1 MDVKVNFAV
10 VHELIKEQFKD
21 IQKSDIREVVLKKDK
36 PAVNKLIIGATSIY
50 GKKNNATH
58 YGIFAKKTVSDF
70 PKDFDAYSKI
80 EISEK
85 SFLEITESAMVE
97 LFAAAKKTTASS
109 GGYILFV
116 DYENS
121 QGRFLLIA
129 MLKKRDGLRLNEHL
143 EPEELIELDLSSL
156 YHAAR
161 INFNK
166 YNEHAAAD
174 DEAKQELN
182 YLSFLSQSAG
192 RSAAGYFVTA
202 LGCAVGT
209 ASAAATKN
217 LILESVKFFRERP
230 NLRDKRI
237 QFKDE
242 VLRYLE
248 RQRDSGQSVKL
259 SEVEAIARQFFPA
272 EMEGEADDLASEF
285 IGHLNSEAVGI
296 GGLKFQVQQ
305 SVDRIQVIGRQ
316 ELQVLGQHLYGEFP
330 AQGLA
335 RPRVQQVSDLIEP
348 LLSHQRQV
356 RSLGQILAQQPV
368 GVLVAAPLPGAVGVG
383 DVDLHARACAQFG
396 VLGHFTALV
405 VGHGLEQRGGH
416 A

>member
-21 IQKSDIREVVLKKDK
+21 IQESDIRKVVLNKDK

-58 YGIFAKKTVSDF
+58 YGIFAKKTASDF
-70 PKDFDAYSKI
+70 PRDFDAYSKI
-80 EISEK
+80 VISEK
-85 SFLEITESAMVE
+85 SFLEVTESAMVE
-97 LFAAAKKTTASS
+97 LHVAAKKTTASS

-116 DYENS
+116 DYENG

-129 MLKKRDGLRLNEHL
+129 MLKKRDGLRLNENL

-166 YNEHAAAD
+166 FREHAAAD

-217 LILESVKFFRERP
+217 LIIESVKFFRERP

-259 SEVEAIARQFFPA
+259 SEVEAIARQFFSA
-272 EMEGEADDLASEF
+272 EMEGQADDLASEF
-285 IGHLNSEAVGI
+285 TGHLNSEAVGVPVEFPI
-296 GGLKFQVQQ
+296 SKATLDKYTHVVYKADNWQLKF
-305 SVDRIQVIGRQ
+305 DRN
-316 ELQVLGQHLYGEFP
+316 
-330 AQGLA
+330 
-335 RPRVQQVSDLIEP
+335 
-348 LLSHQRQV
+348 
-356 RSLGQILAQQPV
+356 SLGE
-368 GVLVAAPLPGAVGVG
+368 GVDAEIRFVEQDRKLIINNLSESAIEVIRQAIADKRDAA
-383 DVDLHARACAQFG
+383 
-396 VLGHFTALV
+396 
-405 VGHGLEQRGGH
+405 EIE
-416 A
+416 

>member
-10 VHELIKEQFKD
+10 VHELVKEQFKD
-21 IQKSDIREVVLKKDK
+21 IQASDIRKVVLNKDK
-36 PAVNKLIIGATSIY
+36 PAVSKLIIGATSIY

-58 YGIFAKKTVSDF
+58 YGIFAKKTASEF

-80 EISEK
+80 AISEK
-85 SFLEITESAMVE
+85 SFLEVTESAMAE
-97 LFAAAKKTTASS
+97 LYVAAKKTTASS

-116 DYENS
+116 DYESS

-129 MLKKRDGLRLNEHL
+129 MLKKRDGLRLNENL

-166 YNEHAAAD
+166 YQEHATAD

-217 LILESVKFFRERP
+217 LIIESVKFFRDRP
-230 NLRDKRI
+230 NLHDKRI

-272 EMEGEADDLASEF
+272 EMEGQADDLASEF
-285 IGHLNSEAVGI
+285 TGHLNSEVVGVPVEFPI
-296 GGLKFQVQQ
+296 SKVTLDKYTHVIYKADNWQLKF
-305 SVDRIQVIGRQ
+305 DRN
-316 ELQVLGQHLYGEFP
+316 
-330 AQGLA
+330 
-335 RPRVQQVSDLIEP
+335 
-348 LLSHQRQV
+348 
-356 RSLGQILAQQPV
+356 SLGE
-368 GVLVAAPLPGAVGVG
+368 GVDAEIRFVEQDRKLIINNLSEGAIEVIRQAIADKRDAAEP
-383 DVDLHARACAQFG
+383 
-396 VLGHFTALV
+396 
-405 VGHGLEQRGGH
+405 E
-416 A
+416 

>member
-383 DVDLHARACAQFG
+383 EVDLHARACAQFG